1 MVASALGLLV
11 ENEKTLPQYGSLIQN
26 FNRWLLSTFST
37 EAIVEGWNADIK
49 PKDIANLSLRPAAKP
64 SVIDQVLGIEL
75 KTTNTCQSCGFVAT
89 RHGTLQA
96 VDLAYPR
103 KPAEAPS
110 FPELL
115 RSSIIRETSTR
126 AACSNCKQFAPLLS
140 QRVLADP
147 SSKGL
152 PPVISVNAMISG
164 PEVFE
169 VWKDKRKAGETVQYL
184 PSRVGFKMTESGDM
198 EIDDTGVV
206 YEVKVGWSRNGS
218 SVSVSDDRLWLCR
231 CRHRLKR
238 PRTCCLSLKVRKSR
252 MMLWQRTG

>member
-1 MVASALGLLV
+1 MAASALGLLV
-11 ENEKTLPQYGSLIQN
+11 ENEKNLPQYGSLIQN

-37 EAIVEGWNADIK
+37 EAVVDGWNVDIR
-49 PKDIANLSLRPAAKP
+49 PKDISNLSIQPTTKASA
-64 SVIDQVLGIEL
+64 IDQVLGIDL
-75 KTTNTCQSCGFVAT
+75 KTTNTCQSCGHIAT
-89 RHGTLQA
+89 RQNTLQA

-103 KPAEAPS
+103 KPVEAPS

-147 SSKGL
+147 TSKGL

-169 VWKDKRKAGETVQYL
+169 VWKDKKKAGETVRYL
-184 PSRVGFKMTESGDM
+184 PSRVGFKMTESGNM
-198 EIDDTGVV
+198 EIDEAGVV
-206 YEVKVGWSRNGS
+206 YEVKV
-218 SVSVSDDRLWLCR
+218 
-231 CRHRLKR
+231 
-238 PRTCCLSLKVRKSR
+238 SLPTRI
-252 MMLWQRTG
+252 